1 MAIEFF
7 HLLIDVG
14 IVRFGSLEGSVV
26 RREDVYNKQS
36 RLEFIMRP
44 ETNYETSDFVPDDW
58 AGIQMVGKRELCRG
72 IEGIGEESRVLVMI
86 MERAFMSYVSRYH
99 LKVRMGYH

>member
-1 MAIEFF
+1 M
-7 HLLIDVG
+7 
-14 IVRFGSLEGSVV
+14 
-26 RREDVYNKQS
+26 YKKQS
-36 RLEFIMRP
+36 RLEFKMHS
-44 ETNYETSDFVPDDW
+44 ETNCETSDFLADDW